1 MTDRRSRDVPAD
13 YEVRRFSLTNIGVQI
28 GANLMGAL
36 LCIFYFVFLDQPDLK
51 PLLDRQLMVGL
62 VMTAVLV
69 GLGAFLGIRNQLA
82 VRRAYLILLTGGR
95 LEPEALGRVQRLV
108 LNAPLMYAAITL
120 FNWVLATLIMG
131 GFRLITASE
140 PAGKAWFESSRLA
153 VGILTSGVATT
164 TIVFFATE
172 ALMRRLRT
180 VFFPE
185 GGLSRLK
192 GVFRLGVRH
201 RLLYS
206 LMMISV
212 APMIVVGVI
221 FYHKVSTA
229 LAAVPGQT
237 LSAAGQAALTST
249 VLVIIFVP
257 AVLIL
262 AGVVLSRLVSASV
275 ADPVQAM
282 AGAMARVRE
291 GNLLAR
297 VAVANNDEL
306 GDLADA
312 FNLMIAGLR
321 ERDFIKE
328 TFGKYVTREIRD
340 EILAGRIPL
349 DGVIREVTV
358 MFADLRDFTPLVE
371 ATPPKQV
378 VTILNGYFEAM
389 TPAIRER
396 GGLVLQFLG
405 DEIYAVFG
413 APLGLENHARQAV
426 AAALDMRARL
436 AEVND
441 RLARQQIPPLRH
453 GIGLHTG
460 QVLAANIGSPDRLS
474 YLLVGD
480 TVNVA
485 ARLQG
490 LNKRFGTDVLLTA
503 NTRAGLAD
511 AFPLR
516 VMPETIVKGRSRPV
530 EIFALD

>member
-1 MTDRRSRDVPAD
+1 MTDRRSRDLPPD
-13 YEVRRFSLTNIGVQI
+13 YEVRRFSLANTGVQI

-51 PLLDRQLMVGL
+51 PLMDHQLAAGL
-62 VMTAVLV
+62 IMTAGLV
-69 GLGAFLGIRNQLA
+69 GLGSFLGVRNQLS
-82 VRRAYLILLTGGR
+82 VRRAYLVLLTGGR
-95 LEPEALGRVQRLV
+95 LEPEALPRVQRRV

-120 FNWVLATLIMG
+120 LNWVLAALIMG
-131 GFRLITASE
+131 GHRLVFAPE
-140 PAGKAWFESSRLA
+140 PWGQAWFESTRLA

-172 ALMRRLRT
+172 ALFRRVRS

-185 GGLSRLK
+185 GGLSRLR

-206 LMMISV
+206 FMMVSV

-229 LAAVPGQT
+229 LAVVPGQMH
-237 LSAAGQAALTST
+237 SAAARAALTST

-262 AGVVLSRLVSASV
+262 AGVVLSRLVSVSV
-275 ADPVQAM
+275 ADPVQEM

-291 GNLLAR
+291 GDLTAK
-297 VAVANNDEL
+297 VGVTNNDEL
-306 GDLADA
+306 GDLADS

-328 TFGKYVTREIRD
+328 TFGKYVAREIRD

-389 TPAIRER
+389 TPAIRAR

-413 APLGLENHARQAV
+413 APLSLENHARQAV

-436 AEVND
+436 QEVND

-490 LNKRFGTDVLLTA
+490 LNKRFGTDVLLSAT
-503 NTRAGLAD
+503 TRAALAD
-511 AFPLR
+511 AFVVREL
-516 VMPETIVKGRSRPV
+516 PETTVKGKSRPV